1 MFNISE
7 NSNILVYK
15 QNDLRMEVSMQ
26 VLQSELDM
34 ENVVQ
39 PYNCKKVPRQLIN

>member
-39 PYNCKKVPRQLIN
+39 PRQLIN

>member
-26 VLQSELDM
+26 VLQSELDI

-39 PYNCKKVPRQLIN
+39 PYNCKKAPRQLIN